1 MNLYHNRKQTI
12 PTPLSRIDIV
22 SNLANVGI
30 KWHKRQYAPGCTR
43 IQVPNVQVVLEDALE
58 TARSIL
64 ERIGEDIRAFIYMLK
79 LSISSEVEARIYREE
94 FLRPL
99 GRVIPMITA
108 GNEYLLDHPPLADV
122 RNSSE
127 DEDESSSEKDQG
139 SDDENGSERDNDQ
152 MDLYSS
158 DE

>member
-1 MNLYHNRKQTI
+1 
-12 PTPLSRIDIV
+12 
-22 SNLANVGI
+22 
-30 KWHKRQYAPGCTR
+30 
-43 IQVPNVQVVLEDALE
+43 
-58 TARSIL
+58 
-64 ERIGEDIRAFIYMLK
+64 MLK